1 MNLVAGILLT
11 DATDTFW
18 SWKSQKKFTIMNE
31 KFISLMTSNT
41 MTETQY
47 TEKLKKN
54 KQTNKA
60 SN

>member
-1 MNLVAGILLT
+1 MNLVAGILLA

-41 MTETQY
+41 MTETQC
-47 TEKLKKN
+47 TEKLKID
-54 KQTNKA
+54 KQTKKA